1 MKVQHFGARIDSMSK
16 EDILNK
22 LADAVVRGKMAD
34 AAAGAQ
40 EALDAGVPALEAINE
55 GLVKGMGIVGDNY
68 GAHKMFLP
76 QVLMAAHTMYK
87 GLDVLLP
94 AIPKADAAAMKKA
107 TIAVV
112 EGDVH
117 DIGKNIVK
125 TMLTASGFDVLD
137 LGKDIP
143 AADICAKT
151 EENAAAVVCL
161 STLMT
166 PTMEQ
171 MRAVIEGLK
180 ESGYRGSTKVCIG
193 GPPTTPA
200 FAEEIGA
207 DHRDINAQDCVA
219 WLKEQKVI

>member
-1 MKVQHFGARIDSMSK
+1 MSK

-22 LADAVVRGKMAD
+22 LADAVLRGKMAD
-34 AAAGAQ
+34 AKAGAQ
-40 EALDAGVPALEAINE
+40 EALDNGVPALEAINE

-68 GAHKMFLP
+68 AAHKMFLP
-76 QVLMAAHTMYK
+76 QVLMSAHTMYA
-87 GLDVLLP
+87 GLDILLP

-107 TIAVV
+107 IVAVV

-125 TMLTASGFDVLD
+125 TMLTASGFETID

-143 AADICAKT
+143 PADICAKA
-151 EENAAAVVCL
+151 EGEGAAVVAI

-166 PTMEQ
+166 PTMEG
-171 MRAVIEGLK
+171 MKAVVEGLK
-180 ESGYRGSTKVCIG
+180 ESGYRSSVKVCIG
-193 GPPTTPA
+193 GPPTSPA

-207 DHRDINAQDCVA
+207 DHRDENAQQCVSFVNS
-219 WLKEQKVI
+219 KV

>member
-1 MKVQHFGARIDSMSK
+1 MSK

-22 LADAVVRGKMAD
+22 LADAVLRGKMAD
-34 AAAGAQ
+34 AKAGAQ
-40 EALDAGVPALEAINE
+40 EALDNGVPALEAINE

-68 GAHKMFLP
+68 AAHKMFLP
-76 QVLMAAHTMYK
+76 QVLMSAHTMYA
-87 GLDVLLP
+87 GLDILLP

-107 TIAVV
+107 IVAVV

-125 TMLTASGFDVLD
+125 TMLTASGFETID

-143 AADICAKT
+143 PADICA
-151 EENAAAVVCL
+151 NAEKEGAAVVAI

-166 PTMEQ
+166 PTMEG
-171 MRAVIEGLK
+171 MKAVVEGLK
-180 ESGYRGSTKVCIG
+180 ESGYRSSVKVCIG
-193 GPPTTPA
+193 GPPTSPA

-207 DHRDINAQDCVA
+207 DHRDINAQDCVN